1 MIKELDLSLPFRFTV
16 IAFCLLLVFVIG
28 MASGMQMPVFGISA
42 GVVAAM
48 MYVTAVSYD
57 CRLKA
62 RVTQPRPIVWK
73 VTVNGISVG
82 TMADSCL
89 LYTSPSPRDS

>member
-48 MYVTAVSYD
+48 MYV
-57 CRLKA
+57 R
-62 RVTQPRPIVWK
+62 R
-73 VTVNGISVG
+73 
-82 TMADSCL
+82 
-89 LYTSPSPRDS
+89 